1 MKNENDR
8 LVRDTNS
15 KIDALELMTT
25 TIEIAGSSTY
35 SDEISRPAMRSMSM
49 PWKYMMSSRTA
60 VHDI

>member
-15 KIDALELMTT
+15 EIDAVELMTT

-35 SDEISRPAMRSMSM
+35 SEETTRG
-49 PWKYMMSSRTA
+49 
-60 VHDI
+60 